1 MNFWLLSCVVSAV
14 FALIIAFV
22 LGAFWLADRADD
34 LADYERQL
42 AEGDVPWPL
51 RHDELAAR
59 PDWVAEAATREG
71 RSAGSGGIIR
81 QHKNISSRLLSG
93 GSEGSL

>member
-1 MNFWLLSCVVSAV
+1 MNWWLISCIASGAV
-14 FALIIAFV
+14 ALIIMFV
-22 LGAFWLADRADD
+22 LGAFYLADRADD

-59 PDWVAEAATREG
+59 PDWIAKLHSNRVTALGEQDHA
-71 RSAGSGGIIR
+71 
-81 QHKNISSRLLSG
+81 
-93 GSEGSL
+93 